1 MNNLI
6 DVISM
11 KPRYIDFIDGYLTVY
26 NNDGLSGYIA
36 LDNGNHSDYKAR
48 IILPISFIDKIIK
61 EDDVFGVLVGGNFL
75 YCNMHVWL
83 KKVSLLYENDS
94 VVIDMI
100 EEIKLLEDDLEKTI
114 IF

>member
-1 MNNLI
+1 MNKLI
-6 DVISM
+6 DVFST
-11 KPRYIDFIDGYLTVY
+11 KPGYIDFIEGYLTVY

-36 LDNGNHSDYKAR
+36 LDNGNHSDDKIK
-48 IILPISFIDKIIK
+48 IILPISYIDKIIK
-61 EDDVFGVLVGGNFL
+61 EDDVFGVLVGGGFL
-75 YCNMHVWL
+75 YCNMHVRL
-83 KKVSLLYENDS
+83 QKVSLLYENDS